1 LAKFKAK
8 AQAIKAIKAMGGQ
21 VPTAAPEEIDISD
34 AEQDEA
40 ELEAKRRES
49 RTYSMIRAVAAEH
62 VAAQKPNGLAKQPT
76 YNKSL
81 MYAPF
86 CAQSCSR
93 RFHARALKA
102 ASF

>member
-21 VPTAAPEEIDISD
+21 VPTGEEKTLDISD
-34 AEQDEA
+34 AEGDAEA

-62 VAAQKPNGLAKQPT
+62 VAAKKAPEFGKQPT

-81 MYAPF
+81 MYAPL
-86 CAQSCSR
+86 R
-93 RFHARALKA
+93 LL
-102 ASF
+102 